1 MDCDVYS
8 IWLNK
13 LHLLNHANS
22 HNDCDVY
29 TIWFIVIA
37 PREKTKKCDNSCL
50 NSLPKCSF
58 VQHVPLIL
66 FI

>member
-1 MDCDVYS
+1 MDCDVYT

-13 LHLLNHANS
+13 LRLLNNANS

-37 PREKTKKCDNSCL
+37 LREKRKKCDNSFL
-50 NSLPKCSF
+50 NSLPTCSF
-58 VQHVPLIL
+58 VQHP
-66 FI
+66 